1 MKNLFSLKG
10 RVALVTGASYG
21 IGFAI
26 ATGFAN
32 AGATIVFNDLR
43 QELVDRGIAAYRE
56 LGIEAHGYVCDVTD
70 ESAVGESNQ
79 PAGGNEAR
87 NRVAAQPLARELG
100 GREEG
105 RVQDGTGDHGNALVH
120 AIQWTRSGPNLWT

>member
-1 MKNLFSLKG
+1 MSA
-10 RVALVTGASYG
+10 RR
-21 IGFAI
+21 
-26 ATGFAN
+26 
-32 AGATIVFNDLR
+32 DELR
-43 QELVDRGIAAYRE
+43 RAVRP
-56 LGIEAHGYVCDVTD
+56 D

-79 PAGGNEAR
+79 PTGGNEAR